1 MGAGRA
7 HGTTLPGCHVFL
19 CPPLQGESRCRE
31 SPPSSVFS
39 PRDPPGAPRTSASPR
54 CTRRAGSAAKPATWA
69 RGWCSPAGS
78 TRPSASPA
86 WTVSTCSPNAKGAG
100 HRGGLRGPP
109 AGTGVLSMR
118 IPLGELCGCTS
129 CCSLQPPG
137 AQFLHK
143 RTQMA
148 GFLAGF
154 PPILQPSAQQIPTP
168 DPTTALFQDLLVPGM
183 FAGPLPGLCLPAPPQ
198 HCPPKLTHTAVTQR
212 ATCTIANFTL

>member
-1 MGAGRA
+1 MPRV
-7 HGTTLPGCHVFL
+7 TSQLCFLP
-19 CPPLQGESRCRE
+19 QG
-31 SPPSSVFS
+31 
-39 PRDPPGAPRTSASPR
+39 
-54 CTRRAGSAAKPATWA
+54 
-69 RGWCSPAGS
+69 
-78 TRPSASPA
+78 PA
-86 WTVSTCSPNAKGAG
+86 WGSKDKCFTKMYTTSGECCKACNLGEGVVQPCGVNQTVCEPCLDSEYLLPPHQGCWAQ
-100 HRGGLRGPP
+100 GGLWGPP
-109 AGTGVLSMR
+109 AGTGVLPVR